1 MQGFWAHTYYD
12 VLKTLQDSKT
22 ALISQFWSVM
32 VLSVGSLMPSVMQS
46 HMGFIVTSFTWYVMG
61 QVMQSIEGLKT
72 SWLWLSNTYFME
84 TLTISIYPPP
94 HPHLSPRPTPLPPS
108 PQQTLTKLFQSK
120 CLFRVSDWVNDLSHC
135 PHGCNFSPVWMSKWM
150 LMLPVCQNAFLH
162 SVQLCGFAPLWCACS
177 NSQPLCVTL
186 RAGHKDEAS
195 PHCKWVNEFSDVQ
208 NAEQFFALS
217 ASVWL
222 FLDCGRSCAS
232 SYLQYN

>member
-1 MQGFWAHTYYD
+1 MLAH
-12 VLKTLQDSKT
+12 LKTLPKAKRHEPSLPFTSLTVQHLLHGHT
-22 ALISQFWSVM
+22 NHHISS
-32 VLSVGSLMPSVMQS
+32 STSSS
-46 HMGFIVTSFTWYVMG
+46 VTS
-61 QVMQSIEGLKT
+61 
-72 SWLWLSNTYFME
+72 SNT
-84 TLTISIYPPP
+84 TSTITSTNY
-94 HPHLSPRPTPLPPS
+94 
-108 PQQTLTKLFQSK
+108 KKNK
-120 CLFRVSDWVNDLSHC
+120 CLFRVSAWVNDLSHC
-135 PHGCNFSPVWMSKWM
+135 PHGCNFSPVWMSKWV
-150 LMLPVCQNAFLH
+150 LMLPVCQNSFLH
-162 SVQLCGFAPLWCACS
+162 SVQLCGFSPLWWSIYAFS